1 MNAHRNFSEIFSG
14 ISWQAERPD
23 AARARARTVAHTEIT
38 ERWAGEAFIARVE
51 QMREEE
57 LNGLDPLAGHYI

>member
-1 MNAHRNFSEIFSG
+1 MNAHKNFSEVFSG
-14 ISWQAERPD
+14 LSWHTVEGPD

-51 QMREEE
+51 QMREAE
-57 LNGLDPLAGHYI
+57 LNGLDPLAGH